1 MPTPPVRALVA
12 VLASLFVGSIGLGMT
27 SPLLGLVMNAA
38 GFSGTVIGLNTA
50 MFAVAIVL
58 FAPIAPR
65 LMRHWGSAVFL
76 IASLAISAVMLLV
89 IRLFEPGWIWF
100 PIRLFIGCGF
110 AGLWVVS
117 ESAIN
122 QLATERRRGLLIGI
136 YSTMHTLGF
145 AGGAFIIQEVGIAG
159 WTPFMT
165 AAGSMAAAALPILL
179 VRRLPP
185 PAVEATRTHLRE
197 FLRLAPFIVTGALV
211 FGIVDLGVL
220 AMLPVYGVRAGL
232 PEAAATQLLVAAQVA
247 NPLVQIPLGLLA
259 DRASRRALL
268 LGMAVLGIA
277 AAAALAPS
285 LGSPALRIG
294 VLVVMGGALFAI
306 YSLSLVLLGQRF
318 SGTRLA
324 EANAAFVFM
333 YGVGSL
339 IGPPAAGLAMDL
351 WNPNGLPGFLV
362 LVCAV
367 YLVLG
372 LATFTHRRTQP

>member
-1 MPTPPVRALVA
+1 MTPPIRALVA

-27 SPLLGLVMNAA
+27 SPLIGLVMNAA
-38 GFSGTVIGLNTA
+38 GFSGSVIGLNTA
-50 MFAVAIVL
+50 MFAAAIVL
-58 FAPIAPR
+58 FAPAAPR
-65 LMRHWGSAVFL
+65 LMRRYGSAAFL

-100 PIRLFIGCGF
+100 PIRLLIGCGF

-136 YSTMHTLGF
+136 YSTIHTLGF
-145 AGGAFIIQEVGIAG
+145 AGGAFIMQEVGIKG
-159 WTPFMT
+159 WTPFVI
-165 AAGSMAAAALPILL
+165 AAGSMALAGIPILL

-185 PAVEATRTHLRE
+185 PAVEATRTHFRE
-197 FLRLAPFIVTGALV
+197 FLRLAPFVVTGALV

-232 PEAAATQLLVAAQVA
+232 SGAAATQLLVAAQVA
-247 NPLVQIPLGLLA
+247 NPLVQIPLGALA
-259 DRASRRALL
+259 DRVSRRALL
-268 LGMAVLGIA
+268 LAMAVLGILS
-277 AAAALAPS
+277 AAALAPS
-285 LGSPALRIG
+285 LGSPALRLG

-318 SGTRLA
+318 KGSRLA

-339 IGPPAAGLAMDL
+339 VGPPAAGLAMDL
-351 WNPNGLPGFLV
+351 WNPNGLPGFLA
-362 LVCAV
+362 LVCAA

-372 LATFTHRRTQP
+372 LVTLMRRRSQP

>member
-1 MPTPPVRALVA
+1 MTPPSRALVA

-27 SPLLGLVMNAA
+27 SPLIGLMMNAA

-65 LMRHWGSAVFL
+65 LMRRWGSAAFL

-100 PIRLFIGCGF
+100 PIRLLIGCGF

-159 WTPFMT
+159 WTPFVI
-165 AAGSMAAAALPILL
+165 AAGSMALAGLPILI

-185 PAVEATRTHLRE
+185 PAVEATRTHIRE
-197 FLRLAPFIVTGALV
+197 FLRLAPFVVTGALV

-247 NPLVQIPLGLLA
+247 NPLVQIPLGALA
-259 DRASRRALL
+259 DRTSRRALL
-268 LGMAVLGIA
+268 LGMAVLGILS
-277 AAAALAPS
+277 AAALAPS

-318 SGTRLA
+318 KGSRLA

-351 WNPNGLPGFLV
+351 WNPNGLPGFLA
-362 LVCAV
+362 LVCAA

-372 LATFTHRRTQP
+372 LVTLARGRHQP